1 MNFFKA
7 MIDAVGGFVQRNPLF
22 VLFFFFI
29 LACIVFT
36 PMGVFSMFFSVLA
49 AILLLFVILMLVL
62 GYKVRKMQKQMKDQF
77 NRQQGFSGSRTWE
90 SYTRAEET
98 REETHSKEPEM
109 KIYKTA
115 DTPQKKVSD
124 NVGDYIDFE
133 ETKD

>member
-22 VLFFFFI
+22 VLFFI

-36 PMGVFSMFFSVLA
+36 PMGVFSMFFAVLG
-49 AILLLFVILMLVL
+49 AILLLFVILMLFL
-62 GYKVRKMQKQMKDQF
+62 GYKVRKMQKQMKDRF
-77 NRQQGFSGSRTWE
+77 NRQQGFSESRTWE
-90 SYTRAEET
+90 SYTRT
-98 REETHSKEPEM
+98 EETHSKEPEM

-115 DTPQKKVSD
+115 DTPQKKVSE